1 MSTLVIN
8 DKQNIRFNPQLFGL
22 WVGMASIVMLFGA
35 LTSAYIVK
43 QGASN
48 WLNIKIP
55 TLFYLSTVLIV
66 SSSVSIHAARNSFRR
81 SNWASYKGF
90 LVLTLIIG
98 ILFLIVQYN
107 GWTQLFNGGVDLKA
121 NVAGSFFYLITGA
134 HAAHLLGGI
143 GVLIA
148 TIINAYVL
156 PNTINDNRK
165 TKVEMLLHYWHF
177 MGILWIYLLGFI
189 LFIK

>member
-1 MSTLVIN
+1 MSILVIN
-8 DKQNIRFNPQLFGL
+8 DKQNVRLNPQLFGL

-55 TLFYLSTVLIV
+55 NLFYVSTCLIALSSLT
-66 SSSVSIHAARNSFRR
+66 IHAARNNFRKD
-81 SNWASYKGF
+81 NWASYRIYLLLTFIIGMLF
-90 LVLTLIIG
+90 LV
-98 ILFLIVQYN
+98 VQYN
-107 GWTQLFNGGVDLKA
+107 GWLQLFKGGVDLKA

-143 GVLIA
+143 GALLA

>member
-1 MSTLVIN
+1 VSNNKEV
-8 DKQNIRFNPQLFGL
+8 RFNPQLFGL

-48 WLNIKIP
+48 WFNIKVPSI
-55 TLFYLSTVLIV
+55 FFLSTFVIIA
-66 SSSVSIHAARNSFRR
+66 SSVTLHLARNAFR
-81 SNWASYKGF
+81 NENFGKYK
-90 LVLTLIIG
+90 
-98 ILFLIVQYN
+98 LFLILTAVLAISFIGVQYS
-107 GWTQLFNGGVDLKA
+107 GWSQMFKSGIDLKA

-134 HAAHLLGGI
+134 HAAHLIGGF
-143 GVLIA
+143 GALAA
-148 TIINAYVL
+148 TLINACIL
-156 PNTINDNRK
+156 PKKINDNRK

-189 LFIK
+189 LLIK